1 MNRILIKN
9 GRLIDPVNK
18 IDNILDLLIEDGKI
32 RKIEKNINILIENDY
47 KIINASEKIVIPGL
61 VDLHVHFK
69 DPGNTDDEDLESG
82 SRCAAIG
89 GYTTVAI
96 MPDTNPVIDNTVVVE
111 YILSK
116 ANKVSLV
123 NIIPVG
129 AISKGREG
137 KMLSPMYSLYNSG
150 VRLFSDDG
158 KSVHDADLMRM
169 ALQYSKIVDV
179 PISVHENCTELSG
192 KGVMREG
199 FLSSKMGLVGIPSSA
214 EAVMVARDLILAEE
228 VGSRLH
234 INEVSRKLSLDYI
247 RFAKSR
253 GVKVTA
259 GVSIHH
265 LSMNEQEVLNYNN
278 NGRIS
283 PPLGSEEDRI
293 SLLQGLK
300 DGTIDVI
307 VTSHDPHNP
316 TSKLDAFNS
325 TNPPGML
332 GLEVAFSIVLEEL
345 VEKNYLDLSMA
356 IKKMSSNPAS
366 ILGLKEKGNLGIGMD
381 ADIIIVDTNKEWIN
395 DTSKSYS
402 KSRNDP
408 YGGKKMKGKVEY
420 TIVGGEIVVENYLL
434 NSKQF

>member
-1 MNRILIKN
+1 MMRRILIKN

-18 IDNILDLLIEDGKI
+18 IDNILDLLIEHKKI
-32 RKIEKNINILIENDY
+32 KKIAKKIEIEENNDY
-47 KIINASEKIVIPGL
+47 AMIDALGKMVIPGL
-61 VDLHVHFK
+61 IDMHAHFK

-96 MPDTNPVIDNTVVVE
+96 MPDTNPVIDNAVVVE

-116 ANKVSLV
+116 ASRVSLV
-123 NIIPVG
+123 NIIPIG
-129 AISKGREG
+129 AISKGEEG
-137 KMLSPMYSLYNSG
+137 KELSNMYSLYNSG

-169 ALQYSKIVDV
+169 ALQYSKVVNI
-179 PISVHENCTELSG
+179 PLSVHEDVIELSG
-192 KGVMREG
+192 QGVMREG
-199 FLSSKMGLVGIPSSA
+199 FLSSKMGLVGVPDSA
-214 EAVMVARDLILAEE
+214 EAVMLARDLILAEE
-228 VGSRLH
+228 VGGRLH
-234 INEVSRKLSLDYI
+234 INEVSRKLSLDYL

-259 GVSIHH
+259 GASIHH
-265 LSMNEQEVLNYNN
+265 LVMNEQEVSNYNT

-293 SLLQGLK
+293 ALLQGLK
-300 DGTIDVI
+300 DGTIDII

-316 TSKLDAFNS
+316 TSKLGAFNYN
-325 TNPPGML
+325 NPPGML
-332 GLEVAFSIVLEEL
+332 GLEVALSIVLEEI
-345 VEKNYLDLSMA
+345 VGKNILSLGEV
-356 IKKMSSNPAS
+356 IKKMSSNPAY

-381 ADIIIVDTNKEWIN
+381 ADIIIADANKEWIN

-408 YGGKKMKGKVEY
+408 YNGKNMKGKVEY
-420 TIVGGEIVVENYLL
+420 TIVGGKIVVENASLI
-434 NSKQF
+434 KK

>member
-1 MNRILIKN
+1 MRRILIKN

-18 IDNILDLLIEDGKI
+18 IDNILDLLIEHKKI
-32 RKIEKNINILIENDY
+32 KKIAKKIEIEENNDY
-47 KIINASEKIVIPGL
+47 AMIDALGKMVIPGL
-61 VDLHVHFK
+61 IDMHAHFK

-96 MPDTNPVIDNTVVVE
+96 MPDTNPVIDNAVVVE

-116 ANKVSLV
+116 ASRVSLV
-123 NIIPVG
+123 NIIPIG
-129 AISKGREG
+129 AISKGEEG
-137 KMLSPMYSLYNSG
+137 KELSNMYSLYNSG

-169 ALQYSKIVDV
+169 ALQYSKVVNI
-179 PISVHENCTELSG
+179 PLSVHEDVIELSG
-192 KGVMREG
+192 QGVMREG
-199 FLSSKMGLVGIPSSA
+199 FLSSKMGLVGVPDSA
-214 EAVMVARDLILAEE
+214 EAVMLARDLILAEE
-228 VGSRLH
+228 VGARLH
-234 INEVSRKLSLDYI
+234 INEVSRKLSLDYL

-259 GVSIHH
+259 GASIHH
-265 LSMNEQEVLNYNN
+265 LVMNEQEVSNYNT

-293 SLLQGLK
+293 ALLQGLK
-300 DGTIDVI
+300 DGTIDII

-316 TSKLDAFNS
+316 TSKLGAFNYN
-325 TNPPGML
+325 NPPGML
-332 GLEVAFSIVLEEL
+332 GLEVALSIVLEEI
-345 VEKNYLDLSMA
+345 VGKNTLSLGEV
-356 IKKMSSNPAS
+356 IKKMSSNPAY

-381 ADIIIVDTNKEWIN
+381 ADIIIADANKEWIN

-408 YGGKKMKGKVEY
+408 YNGKNMKGKVEY
-420 TIVGGEIVVENYLL
+420 TIVGGKIVVENASLI
-434 NSKQF
+434 KK

>member
-1 MNRILIKN
+1 MHKILIKN
-9 GRLIDPVNK
+9 GRLIDPANK
-18 IDNILDLLIEDGKI
+18 IDNILDLLIVDRKI
-32 RKIEKNINILIENDY
+32 RKIDKNINISIENDY
-47 KIINASEKIVIPGL
+47 KIIDASEKIVMPGL
-61 VDLHVHFK
+61 VDMHAHFK

-96 MPDTNPVIDNTVVVE
+96 MPDTNPVIDNTIVVE

-123 NIIPVG
+123 NVIPVG

-169 ALQYSKIVDV
+169 ALQYSKIVNV

-199 FLSSKMGLVGIPSSA
+199 FLSSKMGLAGVPSSA

-228 VGSRLH
+228 VGSKLH

-253 GVKVTA
+253 GVKVTV

-265 LSMNEQEVLNYNN
+265 LFMNEQEVLNYNN

-293 SLLQGLK
+293 SLLQSLK
-300 DGTIDVI
+300 DGTIDVV

-316 TSKLDAFNS
+316 TCKLGAFNYN
-325 TNPPGML
+325 NPPGML
-332 GLEVAFSIVLEEL
+332 GLEVALSVVLEEI
-345 VEKNYLDLSMA
+345 VGKNILSLGEV
-356 IKKMSSNPAS
+356 IKKMSSNPAY

-381 ADIIIVDTNKEWIN
+381 ADIIIVDANKEWIN

-408 YGGKKMKGKVEY
+408 YDGKNMKGKVEY
-420 TIVGGEIVVENYLL
+420 TIVGGKIVVENASLV
-434 NSKQF
+434 KK

>member
-1 MNRILIKN
+1 MRRILIKN

-18 IDNILDLLIEDGKI
+18 IDNILDLLIEHKKI
-32 RKIEKNINILIENDY
+32 KKIAKKIEIEENNDY
-47 KIINASEKIVIPGL
+47 AMIDALGKMVIPGL
-61 VDLHVHFK
+61 IDMHAHFK

-96 MPDTNPVIDNTVVVE
+96 MPDTNPVIDNAVVVE

-116 ANKVSLV
+116 ASRVSLV
-123 NIIPVG
+123 NIIPIG
-129 AISKGREG
+129 AISKGEEG
-137 KMLSPMYSLYNSG
+137 KELSNMYSLYNSG

-169 ALQYSKIVDV
+169 ALQYSKVVNI
-179 PISVHENCTELSG
+179 PLSVHEDVIELSG
-192 KGVMREG
+192 QGVMREG
-199 FLSSKMGLVGIPSSA
+199 FLSSKMGLVGVPDSA
-214 EAVMVARDLILAEE
+214 EAVMLARDLILAEE
-228 VGSRLH
+228 VGGRLH
-234 INEVSRKLSLDYI
+234 INEVSRKLSLDYL

-259 GVSIHH
+259 GASIHH
-265 LSMNEQEVLNYNN
+265 LVMNEQEVSNYNT

-293 SLLQGLK
+293 ALLQGLK
-300 DGTIDVI
+300 DGTIDII

-316 TSKLDAFNS
+316 TSKLGAFNCN
-325 TNPPGML
+325 NPPGML
-332 GLEVAFSIVLEEL
+332 GLEVALSIVLEEI
-345 VEKNYLDLSMA
+345 VGKNILSLGEV
-356 IKKMSSNPAS
+356 IKKMSSNPAY

-381 ADIIIVDTNKEWIN
+381 ADIIIADANKEWIN

-408 YGGKKMKGKVEY
+408 YNGKNMKGKVEY
-420 TIVGGEIVVENYLL
+420 TIVGGKIVVENASLI
-434 NSKQF
+434 KK

>member
-1 MNRILIKN
+1 MRRILIKN

-18 IDNILDLLIEDGKI
+18 IDNILDLLIEHKKI
-32 RKIEKNINILIENDY
+32 KKIAKKIEIEENNDY
-47 KIINASEKIVIPGL
+47 AMIDALGKMVIPGL
-61 VDLHVHFK
+61 IDMHAHFK

-96 MPDTNPVIDNTVVVE
+96 MPDTNPVIDNAVVVE

-116 ANKVSLV
+116 ASRVSLV
-123 NIIPVG
+123 NIIPIG
-129 AISKGREG
+129 AISKGEEG
-137 KMLSPMYSLYNSG
+137 KELSNMYSLYNSG

-169 ALQYSKIVDV
+169 ALQYSKVVNI
-179 PISVHENCTELSG
+179 PLSVHEDVIELSG
-192 KGVMREG
+192 QGVMREG
-199 FLSSKMGLVGIPSSA
+199 FLSSKMGLVGVPDSA
-214 EAVMVARDLILAEE
+214 EAVMLARDLILAEE
-228 VGSRLH
+228 VGGRLH
-234 INEVSRKLSLDYI
+234 INEVSRKLSLDYL

-259 GVSIHH
+259 GASIHH
-265 LSMNEQEVLNYNN
+265 LVMNEQEVSNYNT

-293 SLLQGLK
+293 ALLQGLK
-300 DGTIDVI
+300 DGTIDII

-316 TSKLDAFNS
+316 TSKLGAFNYN
-325 TNPPGML
+325 NPPGML
-332 GLEVAFSIVLEEL
+332 GLEVALSIVLEEI
-345 VEKNYLDLSMA
+345 VGKNTLSLGEV
-356 IKKMSSNPAS
+356 IKKMSSNPAY

-381 ADIIIVDTNKEWIN
+381 ADIIIADANKEWIN

-408 YGGKKMKGKVEY
+408 YNGKNMKGKVEY
-420 TIVGGEIVVENYLL
+420 TIVGGKIVVENASLI
-434 NSKQF
+434 KK

>member
-1 MNRILIKN
+1 MPKILIKN

-18 IDNILDLLIEDGKI
+18 IDNILDLLIEDEKI
-32 RKIEKNINILIENDY
+32 RKIDKNINISIENDY
-47 KIINASEKIVIPGL
+47 KIIDASEKIVMPGL
-61 VDLHVHFK
+61 VDMHAHFR
-69 DPGNTDDEDLESG
+69 DPGNTDEEDLESG
-82 SRCAAIG
+82 SKCATIG
-89 GYTTVAI
+89 GFTTVAV
-96 MPDTNPVIDNTVVVE
+96 MPDTNPVIDNAVAVE

-214 EAVMVARDLILAEE
+214 EAVMVARDLILTEE
-228 VGSRLH
+228 VGGRLH
-234 INEVSRKLSLDYI
+234 INEVSRKLALDYI
-247 RFAKSR
+247 CFAKSR

-265 LSMNEQEVLNYNN
+265 LFMNEQEVLNYNN

-283 PPLGSEEDRI
+283 PPLGSEEDRLA
-293 SLLQGLK
+293 LLEGLK
-300 DGTIDVI
+300 EGSIDVI

-316 TSKLDAFNS
+316 TSKLGAFNYN
-325 TNPPGML
+325 NPPGML
-332 GLEVAFSIVLEEL
+332 GLEVALSVVLEEI
-345 VEKNYLDLSMA
+345 VGKNILSLGEV
-356 IKKMSSNPAS
+356 IKKMSSNPAC

-381 ADIIIVDTNKEWIN
+381 ADIIIVNTQKEWIN

-408 YGGKKMKGKVEY
+408 YEGKKMKGKVEY
-420 TIVGGEIVVENYLL
+420 TIVGGNIVVENYLL
-434 NSKQF
+434 NKK

>member
-1 MNRILIKN
+1 MRRILIKN
-9 GRLIDPVNK
+9 GRLIDPVNE
-18 IDNILDLLIEDGKI
+18 IDQVLDLLIENEKI
-32 RKIEKNINILIENDY
+32 KKIAKKIEIEENNDY
-47 KIINASEKIVIPGL
+47 AMVDALGKMVIPGL
-61 VDLHVHFK
+61 IDMHAHFK

-96 MPDTNPVIDNTVVVE
+96 MPDTNPVIDNAVVVE

-116 ANKVSLV
+116 ASRVSLV
-123 NIIPVG
+123 NIIPIG
-129 AISKGREG
+129 AISKGEEG
-137 KMLSPMYSLYNSG
+137 KELSNMYSLYNSG

-169 ALQYSKIVDV
+169 ALQYSKVVNI
-179 PISVHENCTELSG
+179 PLSVHEDVIELSG
-192 KGVMREG
+192 QGVMREG
-199 FLSSKMGLVGIPSSA
+199 FLSSKMGLVGVPDSA
-214 EAVMVARDLILAEE
+214 EAVMLARDLILAEE
-228 VGSRLH
+228 VGGRLH
-234 INEVSRKLSLDYI
+234 INEVSRKLSLDYL

-259 GVSIHH
+259 GASIHH
-265 LSMNEQEVLNYNN
+265 LVMNEQEVSNYNT

-293 SLLQGLK
+293 ALLQGLK
-300 DGTIDVI
+300 DGTIDII

-316 TSKLDAFNS
+316 TSKLGAFNYN
-325 TNPPGML
+325 NPPGML
-332 GLEVAFSIVLEEL
+332 GLEVALSIVLEEI
-345 VEKNYLDLSMA
+345 VGKNTLSLGEV
-356 IKKMSSNPAS
+356 IKKMSSNPAY

-381 ADIIIVDTNKEWIN
+381 ADIIIADANKEWIN

-408 YGGKKMKGKVEY
+408 YNGKNMKGKVEY
-420 TIVGGEIVVENYLL
+420 TIVGGKIVVENASLI
-434 NSKQF
+434 KK